1 MADIDTAWRLPKL
14 PRIPDA
20 EEQREVTPQELR
32 DARVRQ
38 DRAMDA
44 VDAADVFACDDMLR
58 ALQAGDAEL
67 VGRMAVNLYRATVC
81 GFALCQVTDKG
92 GLRPKG
98 YTDEEAIAKARD
110 GVVLPWGL

>member
-1 MADIDTAWRLPKL
+1 MADLMDADWDLRRLTI
-14 PRIPDA
+14 R
-20 EEQREVTPQELR
+20 EEPREVTPQELC

-44 VDAADVFACDDMLR
+44 VDASDAFACDDMLR

-67 VGRMAVNLYRATVC
+67 VGRMAVNLYRAQVC
-81 GFALCQVTDKG
+81 GFALADVTGKFG
-92 GLRPKG
+92 TRPKG
-98 YTDEEAIAKARD
+98 YTDEEAIAKARE